1 MKQIVVIHG
10 GTTFPTY
17 EDFLINLKN
26 STPEYERLLAYSD
39 WKASLKQ
46 HFPQDDILLP
56 SMPNKQNAK
65 YEEWKIVFEKIIPFL
80 HDSIILV
87 GHSLGAIFLA
97 KYLHENKLPI
107 VAHKVILV
115 AAPYNDES
123 DESLGDFKL
132 LSAAGINQSAEE
144 VHFFFSED
152 DPIVRIAERNKFI
165 SDVPSATFHTLK
177 DRGHFWQENFPELIE
192 LIKK

>member
-10 GTTFPTY
+10 GTTFPSY
-17 EDFLINLKN
+17 EDFLTNLKTSELN
-26 STPEYERLLAYSD
+26 YERLLASTD
-39 WKASLKQ
+39 WKATLKS
-46 HFPQDDILLP
+46 HLPNDDILLL

-65 YEEWKIVFEKIIPFL
+65 YEEWKITFEKIIPFL
-80 HDSIILV
+80 QNELILV

-97 KYLHENKLPI
+97 KYLHENRLPV
-107 VAHKVILV
+107 VAKKVILV

-132 LSAAGINQSAEE
+132 ISAAGIEQSAEE

-152 DPIVRIAERNKFI
+152 DPIVRIAERSKFI
-165 SDVPSATFHTLK
+165 DDIPSATFHTLK
-177 DRGHFWQENFPELIE
+177 DRGHFWQEEFPEIIE